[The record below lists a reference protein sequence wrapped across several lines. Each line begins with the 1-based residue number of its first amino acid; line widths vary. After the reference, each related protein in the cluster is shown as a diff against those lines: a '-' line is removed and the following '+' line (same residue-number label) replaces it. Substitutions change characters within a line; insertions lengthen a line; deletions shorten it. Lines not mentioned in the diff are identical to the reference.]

1 MLSSSSSSS
10 SSFPHS
16 VTNEHYQLYIK
27 TVQSQSIK
35 ILIESLKE
43 VLTDINI
50 YFDSN
55 GFKIMTMDN
64 ARVALVYVRLL
75 KDNFE
80 EYFCETKQ
88 MCGINMIYFFKLL
101 KTVGNSD
108 VLTLFIHKNNINEL
122 GIRIE
127 NKEKNTIMESYLKML
142 DISEEK
148 LEIPDISYDSVISMP
163 SVDLQ
168 KYCRDL
174 SIISNMVTISSTE
187 SKFILESNGDFATQK
202 IIIGEAQNGLIFSKK
217 NQNVSESFDLKYLN
231 SFTKSTNLCSTVE
244 IFLKINYPLVIEY
257 NVANL
262 GKLQYCLAPKVKE
275 D

>member
-1 MLSSSSSSS
+1 MDEY
-10 SSFPHS
+10 
-16 VTNEHYQLYIK
+16 NLYIK

-35 ILIESLKE
+35 ILVESLKE
-43 VLTDINI
+43 VLTDINL
-50 YFDSN
+50 YFDNN
-55 GFKIMTMDN
+55 GLKIMTMDN

-80 EYFCETKQ
+80 EYRCNSKI
-88 MCGINMIYFFKLL
+88 MCCINMIYLFKLL
-101 KTVGNSD
+101 KTVSNND
-108 VLTLFIHKNNINEL
+108 VLTLFIRNSNINEL

-127 NKEKNTIMESYLKML
+127 NKEKNTITESYLKML

-148 LEIPDISYDSVISMP
+148 LDIPDIIYDSVISMP
-163 SVDLQ
+163 SIDLQ

-174 SIISNMVTISSTE
+174 SVVSNQVNISSNS
-187 SKFILESNGDFATQK
+187 SKFILESVGDFATQK

-217 NQNVSESFDLKYLN
+217 NQNVSETFDLKYLN

-244 IFLKINYPLVIEY
+244 IFLKKEYPLVIEY

-262 GKLQYCLAPKVKE
+262 GKLQFCLAPKLT
-275 D
+275 DDN

>member
-1 MLSSSSSSS
+1 
-10 SSFPHS
+10 
-16 VTNEHYQLYIK
+16 
-27 TVQSQSIK
+27 
-35 ILIESLKE
+35 
-43 VLTDINI
+43 
-50 YFDSN
+50 
-55 GFKIMTMDN
+55 MDN

-75 KDNFE
+75 KENFE
-80 EYFCETKQ
+80 EYFCEAKNI
-88 MCGINMIYFFKLL
+88 CGINMMYLFKLL

-108 VLTLFIHKNNINEL
+108 VLTLFIKKSSINEL

-148 LEIPDISYDSVISMP
+148 LEIPDIEYDSVISMP

-174 SIISNMVTISSTE
+174 SVISNQVSISNTE
-187 SKFILESNGDFATQK
+187 NKFILESIGDFATQK

-217 NQNVSESFDLKYLN
+217 NQNVTETFDLKYLN
-231 SFTKSTNLCSTVE
+231 SFTKSTNLCSTVD
-244 IFLKINYPLVIEY
+244 IFLKKEDPLVIEY

-262 GKLQYCLAPKVKE
+262 GKVQFCLAPKIKDE
-275 D
+275 

>member
-1 MLSSSSSSS
+1 M
-10 SSFPHS
+10 
-16 VTNEHYQLYIK
+16 NEYQLYIK

-35 ILIESLKE
+35 VLVESLKE

-50 YFDSN
+50 YFDQN

-64 ARVALVYVRLL
+64 ARVALVYVRLF
-75 KDNFE
+75 KEHFE
-80 EYFCETKQ
+80 EYYCENKQ

-101 KTVGNSD
+101 KTVSNND
-108 VLTLFIHKNNINEL
+108 VLTIFIRKNNMNEL

-127 NKEKNTIMESYLKML
+127 NKEKNTVMESFLKML

-148 LEIPDISYDSVISMP
+148 LEIPDIQYDSVISMP

-174 SIISNMVTISSTE
+174 SVISNQVNISSVDC
-187 SKFILESNGDFATQK
+187 KFILESNGDFASQK

-217 NQNVSESFDLKYLN
+217 NQNVSETFDLKYLN

-244 IFLKINYPLVIEY
+244 IFLKMNYPLVIEY

-262 GKLQYCLAPKVKE
+262 GKLQFCLAPKIKDE
-275 D
+275 

>member
-1 MLSSSSSSS
+1 MSENL
-10 SSFPHS
+10 
-16 VTNEHYQLYIK
+16 LLIK

-35 ILIESLKE
+35 ILVESLKE

-50 YFDSN
+50 CFDSN
-55 GFKIMTMDN
+55 GMKIMTMDN
-64 ARVALVYVRLL
+64 ARVALIYTRLL

-80 EYFCETKQ
+80 EYFCEKKLV
-88 MCGINMIYFFKLL
+88 CGINMIYLFKLI
-101 KTVGNSD
+101 KTINNND
-108 VLTLFIHKNNINEL
+108 VLTFYILKSNPNEF

-127 NKEKNTIMESYLKML
+127 NREKNTLTESCLKML
-142 DISEEK
+142 DIPDETM
-148 LEIPDISYDSVISMP
+148 EIPDIQYDSVISMP
-163 SVDLQ
+163 SSDFH

-174 SIISNMVTISSTE
+174 AVISNNVTISSKD
-187 SKFILESNGDFATQK
+187 SKFIFEAVGDFASQR
-202 IIIGEAQNGLIFSKK
+202 IIIGETQNGFIFSRK

-244 IFLKINYPLVIEY
+244 IFLKCQYPIVIEY

-262 GKLQYCLAPKVKE
+262 GKLQFCLAPKVSE

>member
-1 MLSSSSSSS
+1 MADIQD
-10 SSFPHS
+10 
-16 VTNEHYQLYIK
+16 NYQLYIK

-64 ARVALVYVRLL
+64 VRVALVYVRLL

-80 EYFCETKQ
+80 EYYCEYKQ
-88 MCGINMIYFFKLL
+88 I
-101 KTVGNSD
+101 
-108 VLTLFIHKNNINEL
+108 
-122 GIRIE
+122 
-127 NKEKNTIMESYLKML
+127 

-148 LEIPDISYDSVISMP
+148 FEIPDISYDSVISMP
-163 SVDLQ
+163 SIDLQ

-174 SIISNMVTISSTE
+174 SIISNLVTISNDE
-187 SKFILESNGDFATQK
+187 SKFILESNGDFASQR

-217 NQNVSESFDLKYLN
+217 NQNVCESFDLKYLN

-244 IFLKINYPLVIEY
+244 IFLKMNYPLVIEY

-275 D
+275 E

>member
-1 MLSSSSSSS
+1 MSNLD
-10 SSFPHS
+10 
-16 VTNEHYQLYIK
+16 EYLLYIK

-35 ILIESLKE
+35 VLVESLKE
-43 VLTDINI
+43 VLTDINL
-50 YFDSN
+50 YFDNN
-55 GFKIMTMDN
+55 GIKIMTMDN

-80 EYFCETKQ
+80 EYFCETKN
-88 MCGINMIYFFKLL
+88 MCGINMIYLFKLL
-101 KTVGNSD
+101 KTVGNND
-108 VLTLFIHKNNINEL
+108 VLTLFIKKSGCNEL

-127 NKEKNTIMESYLKML
+127 NKEKNTVMESYLKML

-148 LEIPDISYDSVISMP
+148 LEIPDIQYDSVISMP

-174 SIISNMVTISSTE
+174 SVISNQVNISSSG
-187 SKFILESNGDFATQK
+187 SKFILESIGDFATQK

-217 NQNVSESFDLKYLN
+217 NQNVSETFDLKYLN

-244 IFLKINYPLVIEY
+244 IFLKKEYPLVIEY

-262 GKLQYCLAPKVKE
+262 GKLQFCLAPKVSE
-275 D
+275 E

>member
-1 MLSSSSSSS
+1 MENYL
-10 SSFPHS
+10 
-16 VTNEHYQLYIK
+16 LYIR

-35 ILIESLKE
+35 ILVESLKE
-43 VLTDINI
+43 VLTDVNL

-55 GFKIMTMDN
+55 GLKIMTMDN
-64 ARVALVYVRLL
+64 ARVALVYVRLM

-80 EYFCETKQ
+80 EYHCSTKYI
-88 MCGINMIYFFKLL
+88 CGINMIYFFKLL

-108 VLTLFIHKNNINEL
+108 VLTLFIRKNNNNEL

-127 NKEKNTIMESYLKML
+127 NKEKNTVTESYLKML

-148 LEIPDISYDSVISMP
+148 LDIPDISYDSVISMP
-163 SVDLQ
+163 SIDLQ

-174 SIISNMVTISSTE
+174 AIISNQVNISSIE
-187 SKFILESNGDFATQK
+187 SKFILQSNGDFATQK

-217 NQNVSESFDLKYLN
+217 NQNVSEIFDLKYLN

-244 IFLKINYPLVIEY
+244 IFLKCEYPLVIEY

-262 GKLQYCLAPKVKE
+262 GKLQYCLAPKIKE
-275 D
+275 E

>member
-1 MLSSSSSSS
+1 MNSDEYIL
-10 SSFPHS
+10 F
-16 VTNEHYQLYIK
+16 IK

-35 ILIESLKE
+35 ILVESLKE
-43 VLTDINI
+43 VLTDINL
-50 YFDSN
+50 YFDNN
-55 GFKIMTMDN
+55 GLKIMTMDN
-64 ARVALVYVRLL
+64 ARVALVYVRLI

-80 EYFCETKQ
+80 EYHCRNKV
-88 MCGINMIYFFKLL
+88 MCGINMIYLFKLL
-101 KTVGNSD
+101 KTVSNSD
-108 VLTLFIHKNNINEL
+108 VLTIFIRSNSTNEL

-127 NKEKNTIMESYLKML
+127 NKEKNTITESFLKML

-148 LEIPDISYDSVISMP
+148 LEIPDIVYDSVISMP

-174 SIISNMVTISSTE
+174 SVISNQVVISSTE
-187 SKFILESNGDFATQK
+187 SKFILASNGDFASQK

-217 NQNVSESFDLKYLN
+217 NQNVSEKFDLKYLN

-244 IFLKINYPLVIEY
+244 IFLKREYPLVIEY

-262 GKLQYCLAPKVKE
+262 GKLQFCLAPKIHE
-275 D
+275 EN

>member
-1 MLSSSSSSS
+1 MNS
-10 SSFPHS
+10 
-16 VTNEHYQLYIK
+16 EYALYIR

-43 VLTDINI
+43 VLTDINL
-50 YFDSN
+50 YFDPN
-55 GFKIMTMDN
+55 GLKIMTMDTN
-64 ARVALVYVRLL
+64 RVALVYVRLYE
-75 KDNFE
+75 DHFE
-80 EYFCETKQ
+80 EYQCDSKM

-101 KTVGNSD
+101 KTVGNND
-108 VLTLFIHKNNINEL
+108 VLTLFIRKNNYNEL

-127 NKEKNTIMESYLKML
+127 NKEKNTVMESYLKML

-148 LEIPDISYDSVISMP
+148 LEIPDIQYDSVISMP
-163 SVDLQ
+163 SVDFQ

-174 SIISNMVTISSTE
+174 SVISNCVCITSAE
-187 SKFILESNGDFATQK
+187 AKFILESNGDFASQK

-217 NQNVSESFDLKYLN
+217 NQKVSGTFDLKYLN

-244 IFLKINYPLVIEY
+244 IFLKTDYPLIIEY

-262 GKLQYCLAPKVKE
+262 GKLQFCLAPKVT
-275 D
+275 DDD

>member
-1 MLSSSSSSS
+1 MSNLDSSEY
-10 SSFPHS
+10 
-16 VTNEHYQLYIK
+16 NLYIK

-50 YFDSN
+50 YFDLN
-55 GFKIMTMDN
+55 GFKVMTMDN

-80 EYFCETKQ
+80 EYFCEFKQ

-101 KTVGNSD
+101 KTVGNND
-108 VLTLFIHKNNINEL
+108 VLTLFIKKSSNNEL

-127 NKEKNTIMESYLKML
+127 NKEKNTVMESYLKML

-163 SVDLQ
+163 SIDFQ

-174 SIISNMVTISSTE
+174 AIISNQVIISNTE
-187 SKFILESNGDFATQK
+187 SRFILESRGDFATQK

-217 NQNVSESFDLKYLN
+217 NQNVSETFDLKYLN

-275 D
+275 E

>member
-1 MLSSSSSSS
+1 MDEY
-10 SSFPHS
+10 
-16 VTNEHYQLYIK
+16 NLYIK

-35 ILIESLKE
+35 ILVESLKE
-43 VLTDINI
+43 VLTDINL
-50 YFDSN
+50 YFDNN
-55 GFKIMTMDN
+55 GLKIMTMDN

-80 EYFCETKQ
+80 EYRCNSKI
-88 MCGINMIYFFKLL
+88 MCGINMIYLFKLL
-101 KTVGNSD
+101 KTVSNND
-108 VLTLFIHKNNINEL
+108 VLTLFIRNSNINEL

-127 NKEKNTIMESYLKML
+127 NKEKNTITESYLKML

-148 LEIPDISYDSVISMP
+148 LDIPDIIYDSVISMP
-163 SVDLQ
+163 SIDLQ

-174 SIISNMVTISSTE
+174 SVVSNQVNISSNS
-187 SKFILESNGDFATQK
+187 SKFILESVGDFATQK

-217 NQNVSESFDLKYLN
+217 NQNVSETFDLKYLN

-244 IFLKINYPLVIEY
+244 IFLKKEYPLVIEY

-262 GKLQYCLAPKVKE
+262 GKLQFCLAPKLT
-275 D
+275 DDN

>member
-1 MLSSSSSSS
+1 
-10 SSFPHS
+10 
-16 VTNEHYQLYIK
+16 
-27 TVQSQSIK
+27 
-35 ILIESLKE
+35 
-43 VLTDINI
+43 
-50 YFDSN
+50 
-55 GFKIMTMDN
+55 MTMDN

-80 EYFCETKQ
+80 EFYCEHKTI
-88 MCGINMIYFFKLL
+88 CGINMIYLFKLL
-101 KTVGNSD
+101 KTTSNND
-108 VLTLFIHKNNINEL
+108 VLTLFIRKDNTNEL

-127 NKEKNTIMESYLKML
+127 NKDKNTVTESFLKML

-148 LEIPDISYDSVISMP
+148 LDIPDIQYDSVISMP

-174 SIISNMVTISSTE
+174 SVISNQVVIASTE
-187 SKFILESNGDFATQK
+187 NKFILESNGDFASQK
-202 IIIGEAQNGLIFSKK
+202 IYIGEAQNGLIISKK

-244 IFLKINYPLVIEY
+244 IFLKKDYPLVIEY

-262 GKLQYCLAPKVKE
+262 GKLQYCLAPKISE

>member
-1 MLSSSSSSS
+1 MSSEDYIL
-10 SSFPHS
+10 F
-16 VTNEHYQLYIK
+16 IK

-43 VLTDINI
+43 VLTDINL
-50 YFDSN
+50 YFDNN
-55 GFKIMTMDN
+55 GLKIMTMDN
-64 ARVALVYVRLL
+64 ARVALIYVRLI

-80 EYFCETKQ
+80 EYMCKNKI
-88 MCGINMIYFFKLL
+88 MCGINMIYLFKLL

-108 VLTLFIHKNNINEL
+108 VLTLFIRESSSNEL

-127 NKEKNTIMESYLKML
+127 NKEKNTITESFLKML

-148 LEIPDISYDSVISMP
+148 LEIPDIQYDSVISMP
-163 SVDLQ
+163 SVDFQ

-174 SIISNMVTISSTE
+174 SVISNQVIITSTE
-187 SKFILESNGDFATQK
+187 SRFILESNGDFASQK

-244 IFLKINYPLVIEY
+244 IFLKKEYPLVIEY

-262 GKLQYCLAPKVKE
+262 GKLQFCLAPKIK
-275 D
+275 DD

>member
-1 MLSSSSSSS
+1 MD
-10 SSFPHS
+10 
-16 VTNEHYQLYIK
+16 NYILYIK

-35 ILIESLKE
+35 ILVEALKE
-43 VLTDINI
+43 VLTDINL
-50 YFDSN
+50 YFDNN
-55 GFKIMTMDN
+55 GLKIMTMDN

-80 EYFCETKQ
+80 EYFCESRN
-88 MCGINMIYFFKLL
+88 MCGINMIYLFKLL

-108 VLTLFIHKNNINEL
+108 VLTLFVKKSLQNEL

-127 NKEKNTIMESYLKML
+127 NKEKNTVMESYLKML

-148 LEIPDISYDSVISMP
+148 LEIPNIQYDSVISMP
-163 SVDLQ
+163 SVDFQ

-174 SIISNMVTISSTE
+174 SVISNQVCISSTE
-187 SKFILESNGDFATQK
+187 SKFILESNGDFASQK

-217 NQNVSESFDLKYLN
+217 NQNVSEIFDLKYLN

-244 IFLKINYPLVIEY
+244 IFLKNEYPLIIEY

-262 GKLQYCLAPKVKE
+262 GKLQYCLAPKNNE
-275 D
+275 E

>member
-1 MLSSSSSSS
+1 MSD
-10 SSFPHS
+10 
-16 VTNEHYQLYIK
+16 NEYSLYIK

-35 ILIESLKE
+35 ILVESLKE

-50 YFDSN
+50 YFDLN

-80 EYFCETKQ
+80 EYICDSRQ

-101 KTVGNSD
+101 KTVGNND
-108 VLTLFIHKNNINEL
+108 VLTIFIKKNNNNEL

-127 NKEKNTIMESYLKML
+127 NKEKNTITESYLKML

-174 SIISNMVTISSTE
+174 AIISNQVNISSTD
-187 SKFILESNGDFATQK
+187 SRFILESNGDFATQK

-217 NQNVSESFDLKYLN
+217 NQNVSETFDLKYLN
-231 SFTKSTNLCSTVE
+231 SFTKSTNLCSIVE
-244 IFLKINYPLVIEY
+244 IFLKSNYPLVIEY

-262 GKLQYCLAPKVKE
+262 GKLQYCLAPKIKE
-275 D
+275 E

>member
-1 MLSSSSSSS
+1 MEEYLI
-10 SSFPHS
+10 
-16 VTNEHYQLYIK
+16 YIK
-27 TVQSQSIK
+27 TIQSQSIK

-43 VLTDINI
+43 VLTDINL

-55 GFKIMTMDN
+55 GLKIMTMDN
-64 ARVALVYVRLL
+64 ARVALVYVRLI

-80 EYFCETKQ
+80 EYYCRSKNI
-88 MCGINMIYFFKLL
+88 CGINMIYFFKLL
-101 KTVGNSD
+101 KTLNSND
-108 VLTLFIHKNNINEL
+108 VLTLFIKNNSLNEL

-127 NKEKNTIMESYLKML
+127 NKEKNTVTESYLKML

-148 LEIPDISYDSVISMP
+148 LDIPDIQYDSVISMP
-163 SVDLQ
+163 SVDFQ

-174 SIISNMVTISSTE
+174 SVISNYVIITSGN
-187 SKFILESNGDFATQK
+187 SKLILESNGDFASQR

-217 NQNVSESFDLKYLN
+217 NQNVCEKFDLKYLN

-244 IFLKINYPLVIEY
+244 VFLKKDYPLVIEY

-262 GKLQYCLAPKVKE
+262 GKLQFCLAPKIQE
-275 D
+275 DN